1 MDLLWQGSIK
11 AIELLVGFDPEVWSI
26 TWLSLK
32 ISGFAT
38 LISLLVGNTDD
49 V

>member
-1 MDLLWQGSIK
+1 MELLWQGTIK
-11 AIELLVGFDPEVWSI
+11 ALQLIFGLDAEVWSI

-38 LISLLVGNTDD
+38 CRSKFPVSRR
-49 V
+49 